1 MSAPTELLQRIARF
15 HDDLPRIRR
24 ADYNETEVRV
34 QFINP
39 LFEALGWDM
48 RDAGG
53 RHEVRHEDRIHIG
66 GKAKAP
72 DYGFYLDGRRRFFVE
87 AKKPAVDIDRHTDP
101 AYQLRRYAWT
111 AKLPLSVLT
120 DFEEFAVY
128 DTRVRPAVG
137 DSPKVARLRYWRYTE
152 YEDVWDEI
160 AAVFSREAV
169 LAGSLDAWAAT
180 EGGKKGLATVDAE
193 FLKEIERWR
202 DLLARNIALRN
213 PTLDERGLNFAVQ
226 QTIDRLLFLRIA
238 EDRGI
243 EPYGRLRDLA
253 TGGDVYTRLFAL
265 FNAADARYNS
275 GLFHFG
281 HEKGRGAPDML
292 TPALHI
298 DDKALKD
305 IIRSLYE
312 PVSPYEFSVFPADI
326 LGHVYEQFLG
336 KVIRLSGKSAKIEE
350 KPEVRKAGGVYYTP
364 TYIVD
369 TIVARTV
376 GKLLEGHAADPSG
389 PVSRLRVLDPACGSG
404 SFLLGAYQYLLD
416 WHLRGYAAAPSKWAR
431 GRNRTLYQT
440 AAGAYHLTLAERKR
454 ILLDNLHGVDID
466 PQAVE
471 VTKLSLLLKVL
482 EDTPEALTGQLALL
496 PERVL
501 PDLGDNIKCGNSLI
515 GPDFYVQPTLDLTG
529 FPKPVRSGS
538 QPPPDLTGSGKP
550 VRSGAPL
557 TDEAM
562 LRINAFDWN
571 AEFRDV
577 MRAGGFDAVV
587 GNPPYI
593 RIQAL
598 KEWAPIE
605 VEHYKRAYRAAGK
618 GNYDIYVVFVERGLQ
633 LLNPRGRLGFILPH
647 KFFNA
652 KYGEPLRG
660 VIAEGRHVN
669 QIIHF
674 EEQQVFSGA
683 TTYTCLL
690 FLSNQPQDQFQ
701 FIKASDLAA
710 WRIGGEQQS
719 GFLSAENVTE
729 SDWNFSI
736 DTNAPIIAKLKQM
749 PTTLGDI
756 AHIFVGTQ
764 TSADTVFVL
773 DNSRIE
779 GEFVIGYSQELEQ
792 EVQVEAGIVK
802 PFLRGKEIRRY
813 QPIESTSSLIC
824 PYLIDEESVQPM
836 KESDLSRQF
845 PLAYAYLKNCKA
857 KLASR
862 EKGKFKG
869 NNWYAFGYPKSMTL
883 FQRPKLIVPDYNNT
897 ASFTD
902 DLNGHYFKTGYG
914 ILVNTGIE
922 LSPYYILGLLN
933 SKLLFSF
940 LMNVGTKL
948 RGGYVRFWTQF
959 IQQLPIRTIDP
970 TNPTDKASHDHMV
983 ALVERM
989 LDLNKR
995 LAAET
1000 IPHVRT
1006 TLQRQIDATD
1016 KQIDALV
1023 YGLYGLTGEEIGI
1036 VEGG

>member
-1 MSAPTELLQRIARF
+1 
-15 HDDLPRIRR
+15 
-24 ADYNETEVRV
+24 
-34 QFINP
+34 
-39 LFEALGWDM
+39 
-48 RDAGG
+48 
-53 RHEVRHEDRIHIG
+53 
-66 GKAKAP
+66 
-72 DYGFYLDGRRRFFVE
+72 
-87 AKKPAVDIDRHTDP
+87 
-101 AYQLRRYAWT
+101 
-111 AKLPLSVLT
+111 
-120 DFEEFAVY
+120 
-128 DTRVRPAVG
+128 
-137 DSPKVARLRYWRYTE
+137 
-152 YEDVWDEI
+152 
-160 AAVFSREAV
+160 
-169 LAGSLDAWAAT
+169 
-180 EGGKKGLATVDAE
+180 
-193 FLKEIERWR
+193 
-202 DLLARNIALRN
+202 
-213 PTLDERGLNFAVQ
+213 
-226 QTIDRLLFLRIA
+226 
-238 EDRGI
+238 
-243 EPYGRLRDLA
+243 
-253 TGGDVYTRLFAL
+253 
-265 FNAADARYNS
+265 
-275 GLFHFG
+275 
-281 HEKGRGAPDML
+281 
-292 TPALHI
+292 
-298 DDKALKD
+298 
-305 IIRSLYE
+305 
-312 PVSPYEFSVFPADI
+312 
-326 LGHVYEQFLG
+326 
-336 KVIRLSGKSAKIEE
+336 
-350 KPEVRKAGGVYYTP
+350 
-364 TYIVD
+364 
-369 TIVARTV
+369 
-376 GKLLEGHAADPSG
+376 
-389 PVSRLRVLDPACGSG
+389 
-404 SFLLGAYQYLLD
+404 
-416 WHLRGYAAAPSKWAR
+416 
-431 GRNRTLYQT
+431 
-440 AAGAYHLTLAERKR
+440 
-454 ILLDNLHGVDID
+454 
-466 PQAVE
+466 
-471 VTKLSLLLKVL
+471 
-482 EDTPEALTGQLALL
+482 
-496 PERVL
+496 
-501 PDLGDNIKCGNSLI
+501 
-515 GPDFYVQPTLDLTG
+515 
-529 FPKPVRSGS
+529 
-538 QPPPDLTGSGKP
+538 
-550 VRSGAPL
+550 
-557 TDEAM
+557 
-562 LRINAFDWN
+562 
-571 AEFRDV
+571 
-577 MRAGGFDAVV
+577 
-587 GNPPYI
+587 PYI
-593 RIQAL
+593 RIQTM
-598 KEWAPIE
+598 KEWAPVE
-605 VEHYKRAYRAAGK
+605 VEHYKQAYRAAGK